1 MEIVDIKSI
10 YCLLFNI
17 LTATTVSIAKKIRKM
32 AKKFFFSIA
41 ICVSVEWSIGCK
53 KKNAIPIL
61 ATVKKRKVKPTLLMF
76 FLLTAKR
83 ITEIKTEEKKKKQ
96 YNNSSE

>member
-17 LTATTVSIAKKIRKM
+17 LMATTVSIAKKIRKM
-32 AKKFFFSIA
+32 TKKFFFSNA
-41 ICVSVEWSIGCK
+41 VCVAGELSIGCK
-53 KKNAIPIL
+53 KKNAIPIF
-61 ATVKKRKVKPTLLMF
+61 ATVKNRKVKPTLLMF

-83 ITEIKTEEKKKKQ
+83 IAEINTEEKKKKQ
-96 YNNSSE
+96 YNNSNE